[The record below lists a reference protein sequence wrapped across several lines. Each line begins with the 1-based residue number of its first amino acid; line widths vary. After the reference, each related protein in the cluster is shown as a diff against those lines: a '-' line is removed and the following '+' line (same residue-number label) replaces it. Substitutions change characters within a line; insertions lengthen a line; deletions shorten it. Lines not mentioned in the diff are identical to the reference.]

1 MKRPLLGLILLLV
14 TIGGAVYWI
23 WLREEPLPEGLIQAS
38 GRIEG
43 DEITIAADLS
53 GRIVEMAVGEGAQVE
68 AGEVLVRLDD
78 RAVRA
83 RVAQAENALAAAGAG
98 VQQARAGHQSMQA
111 GLEAAEKSLAI
122 LRDEVPLQI
131 EAASAELEAAR
142 AAHATA
148 EANEEK
154 VRADYDRRLSLYE
167 REVITEEEFEAYE
180 LAWTEAQNTLRAA
193 RADLQSAE
201 QRMKEAR
208 LGEERIEAQE
218 AEVQRLRADAARAA
232 ATVDELQARR
242 GESEAALDEAHSIL
256 EDLTIAAPS
265 PGTIVTR
272 IAEPGEVIVAGGPL
286 YDLVDL
292 DRLYLKV
299 YIPQRDVGKL
309 FLGAPARVHTDAFP
323 DESYQATVGH
333 IASRAEF
340 TPREVQTPEQRV
352 KMVFAVKLF
361 LEENPGHRLTP
372 GLPADAVIRW
382 KEGVPWRK
390 PQW

>member
-309 FLGAPARVHTDAFP
+309 FLGAPARVYADAFP
-323 DESYQATVGH
+323 DEPYKATVGH